1 MAMSVGSCW
10 IATYISN
17 GAARCRT
24 RDAALICLCLNIRSR
39 LAISTA
45 SSLSVVRE
53 DLARC
58 YGLSVALARRPL
70 SAVHQAV

>member
-1 MAMSVGSCW
+1 MAMSMGRRW
-10 IATYISN
+10 TATYISN
-17 GAARCRT
+17 GAARYRT
-24 RDAALICLCLNIRSR
+24 RDAALICLCLNIQSR
-39 LAISTA
+39 LAISTT